1 MTLCRMVVVGCL
13 SLVGSALAACA
24 NSGAERLGEG
34 NGNVDVSPTTWEDGG
49 CTLTQGYW
57 KNHEPNW
64 PVWSLTI
71 GGVTYSHEELL
82 ELFRTPPR
90 GDASLILGHQ
100 LIAALLNVAT
110 GASDAALDGALAKAD
125 AWMAANK
132 DADGRLPYG
141 VKRGSAADEAVSL
154 SGTLASFN
162 EGGIGP
168 GHCDDG
174 PSSGSGSTGSGSG
187 STGSGEWGEG
197 GSAGGE
203 GGSHGGEWGE
213 GGSAGG
219 EGGSDGG
226 EWGEGGSSG
235 DPGDGEGG
243 SGSEGPVCSDPC
255 SDGCGDGSV
264 CILGCCAFVP
274 N

>member
-1 MTLCRMVVVGCL
+1 MTLGRMVVVGCL

-34 NGNVDVSPTTWEDGG
+34 NGNVDVSPSTWEEGG